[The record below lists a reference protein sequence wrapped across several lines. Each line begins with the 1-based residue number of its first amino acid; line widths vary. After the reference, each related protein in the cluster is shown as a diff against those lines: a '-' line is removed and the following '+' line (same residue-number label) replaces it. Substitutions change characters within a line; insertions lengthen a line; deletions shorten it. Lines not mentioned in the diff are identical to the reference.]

1 MAANDF
7 SNWDFANY
15 HVQGEMQAGQF
26 VSAETSLIAAGT
38 PSIDGTSASN
48 PTPQQNGAGVVYP
61 IGLLEN
67 AGLSQS
73 KQLQKIFEI
82 GSGRSYFIPGR
93 VIGSVSLGRTF
104 YYGPSLMRVMY
115 AYYTSTSTNVKIGTT
130 EVGNTIDLTDGT
142 VAADPLARLLAQGG
156 DAMHRVKTSPGED
169 YFFVNLASD
178 LFNQATGLAFYFK
191 DANYNSVGAFYLEHV
206 YIQGH
211 QFSIS
216 SGSVLIMEG
225 VSAQYDRI
233 VPIKLI
239 NEAAPAAAE
248 GA

>member
-1 MAANDF
+1 MATTDF
-7 SNWDFANY
+7 SNWDFSNY
-15 HVQGEMQAGQF
+15 HVQSELKGGQF
-26 VSAETSLIAAGT
+26 VSAETSLIAAG
-38 PSIDGTSASN
+38 PPELGGNVVAS
-48 PTPQQNGAGVVYP
+48 TTAGQVGNVYP

-82 GSGRSYFIPGR
+82 GSSRSYFIPGR
-93 VIGSVSLGRTF
+93 VVGSVSLGRTF

-115 AYYTSTSTNVKIGTT
+115 SHYKSDANGIKVGT
-130 EVGNTIDLTDGT
+130 E
-142 VAADPLARLLAQGG
+142 AADSQITLSDGSTAQSPLARLLNKGG
-156 DAMHRVKTSPGED
+156 DTFHQLRQSPGED
-169 YFFVNLASD
+169 HFYVNLASD
-178 LFNQATGLAFYFK
+178 LFNQSTGLAFYFK
-191 DANYNSVGAFYLEHV
+191 DANFNSVGAFYLEHV

-211 QFSIS
+211 QFSVS

-239 NEAAPAAAE
+239 DT

>member
-1 MAANDF
+1 MATTDF
-7 SNWDFANY
+7 SNWDYSNY
-15 HVQGEMQAGQF
+15 HVQSELKGGQF
-26 VSAETSLIAAGT
+26 VSAETSLVAAG
-38 PSIDGTSASN
+38 PPEIGGTSAYSN
-48 PTPQQNGAGVVYP
+48 TPVGSVGQVYP

-82 GSGRSYFIPGR
+82 GSSRSYFIPGR

-104 YYGPSLMRVMY
+104 YYGPSLMKVMY
-115 AYYTSTSTNVKIGTT
+115 AYYQSSSADVSIGTEDASAEIT
-130 EVGNTIDLTDGT
+130 LADGS
-142 VAADPLARLLAQGG
+142 VSQSPLARLLNRG
-156 DAMHRVKTSPGED
+156 DNMHKIKNSPGED
-169 YFFVNLASD
+169 HFFVNLASD

-191 DANYNSVGAFYLEHV
+191 DANFNSVGAFYLEHV

-233 VPIKLI
+233 VPIKLL
-239 NEAAPAAAE
+239 
-248 GA
+248 

>member
-1 MAANDF
+1 MATTDF
-7 SNWDFANY
+7 SNWDFSNY
-15 HVQGEMQAGQF
+15 HVQQDLSGGQF
-26 VSAETSLIAAGT
+26 VSAETSLIAAGP
-38 PSIDGTSASN
+38 PSLDGTNAYN
-48 PTPQQNGAGVVYP
+48 PTPSQTGGGFVFP

-93 VIGSVSLGRTF
+93 VVGSVSLGRTF
-104 YYGPSLMRVMY
+104 YYGPSLMKVMY
-115 AYYTSTSTNVKIGTT
+115 AYYKNDGASVQIGTNDT
-130 EVGNTIDLTDGT
+130 GATITLDDGST
-142 VAADPLARLLAQGG
+142 GPDPLARLLDTGV
-156 DAMHRVKTSPGED
+156 DTFHNLKVSPGED
-169 YFFVNLASD
+169 HFYVNLASD
-178 LFNQATGLAFYFK
+178 MFNQATGLAFYFK
-191 DANYNSVGAFYLEHV
+191 DANFNSVGAFYLEQV

-239 NEAAPAAAE
+239 NS
-248 GA
+248 

>member
-1 MAANDF
+1 MSSTDF
-7 SNWDFANY
+7 SNWDFSNY
-15 HVQGEMQAGQF
+15 HVQSELKGGQF
-26 VSAETSLIAAGT
+26 VSAETSLIAAG
-38 PSIDGTSASN
+38 PPEIGGTGPYTEVPVGNVSN
-48 PTPQQNGAGVVYP
+48 VYP

-82 GSGRSYFIPGR
+82 GSSRSYFIPGR

-115 AYYTSTSTNVKIGTT
+115 AYYKNDGTEIKIGT
-130 EVGNTIDLTDGT
+130 D
-142 VAADPLARLLAQGG
+142 AADATITLDDGSKAQSPLARLLDRGQNF
-156 DAMHRVKTSPGED
+156 HQLRQSPGED
-169 YFFVNLASD
+169 HFFVNLASD
-178 LFNQATGLAFYFK
+178 LFNQSTGLAFYFK
-191 DANYNSVGAFYLEHV
+191 DANFNSVGAFYLENV

-211 QFSIS
+211 QFSVS

-233 VPIKLI
+233 VPIKLL
-239 NEAAPAAAE
+239 NV
-248 GA
+248 

>member
-1 MAANDF
+1 MATTDF
-7 SNWDFANY
+7 SNWDFSNY
-15 HVQGEMQAGQF
+15 HVQAELKGGQF
-26 VSAETSLIAAGT
+26 VSAETSLIAAG
-38 PSIDGTSASN
+38 PPELGGTGPFSDVGSVG
-48 PTPQQNGAGVVYP
+48 TVYP

-82 GSGRSYFIPGR
+82 GSSRSYFIPGR

-115 AYYTSTSTNVKIGTT
+115 SYYKNSANSIDIGTADASA
-130 EVGNTIDLTDGT
+130 TITLEDGSQ
-142 VAADPLARLLAQGG
+142 AQSPLARLLDRG
-156 DAMHRVKTSPGED
+156 DSFHALRQSPGED

-178 LFNQATGLAFYFK
+178 LFNQSTGLAFYFK
-191 DANYNSVGAFYLEHV
+191 DANFNSVGAFYLEHV

-211 QFSIS
+211 QFSVS

-233 VPIKLI
+233 VPIKLL
-239 NEAAPAAAE
+239 NS
-248 GA
+248 

>member
-1 MAANDF
+1 MATTDF
-7 SNWDFANY
+7 SNWDFSNY
-15 HVQGEMQAGQF
+15 HVQAELKGGQF
-26 VSAETSLIAAGT
+26 VSAETSLIAAG
-38 PSIDGTSASN
+38 PPEIGGTSPYSSQ
-48 PTPQQNGAGVVYP
+48 PVGSVGTVYP

-82 GSGRSYFIPGR
+82 GSSRSYFIPGR

-115 AYYTSTSTNVKIGTT
+115 AYYQNSSNAIDIGTQDAT
-130 EVGNTIDLTDGT
+130 AEITLEDGSL
-142 VAADPLARLLAQGG
+142 AQSPLARLLPRG
-156 DAMHRVKTSPGED
+156 DTFHALRQSPGED

-178 LFNQATGLAFYFK
+178 LFNQSTGLAFYFK
-191 DANYNSVGAFYLEHV
+191 DANFNSVGAFYLEHV

-239 NEAAPAAAE
+239 NA
-248 GA
+248 

>member
-1 MAANDF
+1 MATTDF
-7 SNWDFANY
+7 SNWDFANF
-15 HVQGEMQAGQF
+15 HVQSELKGGQF
-26 VSAETSLIAAGT
+26 VSAETSLIAAG
-38 PSIDGTSASN
+38 PPELYSDVASGT
-48 PTPQQNGAGVVYP
+48 TAGGGNVYP

-82 GSGRSYFIPGR
+82 GSSRSYFIPGR
-93 VIGSVSLGRTF
+93 VVGSVSLGRTF

-115 AYYTSTSTNVKIGTT
+115 SHYKSDKNGIKIGT
-130 EVGNTIDLTDGT
+130 ESADSTITLDDGST
-142 VAADPLARLLAQGG
+142 AQSPLARLLDKGG
-156 DAMHRVKTSPGED
+156 DNFHKIRQSPGED

-191 DANYNSVGAFYLEHV
+191 DANYNSVGAFYLENV

-211 QFSIS
+211 QFSVS

-239 NEAAPAAAE
+239 ADKA
-248 GA
+248 